1 MKHNINMEK
10 KFENKGKAWPNTKKE
25 KATQPD
31 WKGKGNFNG
40 VEFEISMWYNEP
52 RNESET
58 GSFSIQFQEPYV
70 KKEQSNTSTFSPK
83 NYAIGE
89 ANKMFS
95 RDIAQQ
101 YESDQEDIF

>member
-1 MKHNINMEK
+1 
-10 KFENKGKAWPNTKKE
+10 
-25 KATQPD
+25 
-31 WKGKGNFNG
+31 
-40 VEFEISMWYNEP
+40 MWYNEP